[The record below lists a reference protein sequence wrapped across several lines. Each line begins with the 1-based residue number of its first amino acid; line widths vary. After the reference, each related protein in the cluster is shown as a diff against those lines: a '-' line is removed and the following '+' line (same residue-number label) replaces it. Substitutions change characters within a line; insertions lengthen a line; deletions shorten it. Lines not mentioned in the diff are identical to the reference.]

1 MSQIWPFLRK
11 RILLVPIS
19 LFVVITLSFGIIEL
33 LPGDPALAILGQFAT
48 EENLADVREALELDL
63 PLWQRYVNYL
73 GRIVRGDLGESFLS
87 SREITSEIAR
97 FLPNTVELLLVGLLL
112 ATVIGVIVGT
122 LGAYFRGRLPDRFAR
137 GLITI
142 FQSTPPF
149 LLALLLIYFMFF
161 LWHWAPAPVGRLPI
175 TETGLGGSGGGWL
188 LFGSLFTGDFS
199 RFWTVLHHMMM
210 PAITLGFV
218 YAAYLGKTTRATM
231 SQALVSQQVEFA
243 RACGLSEWKVLRYAF
258 LQART
263 PIMTYGLI
271 LFGALLGGA
280 AIVEIVFSW
289 RGVGEWALRSML
301 DVDAPAIQGFIIVTG
316 VITLAVYILLDLL
329 VLLLDPRVKYD

>member
-1 MSQIWPFLRK
+1 MRQIWPFLRK
-11 RILLVPIS
+11 RIILVPIS
-19 LFVVITLSFGIIEL
+19 LFVVITLSFGLIEL
-33 LPGDPALAILGQFAT
+33 LPGDPAIAILGQFAT
-48 EENLADVREALELDL
+48 EENLAEVREALELDL
-63 PLWQRYVNYL
+63 PLWQRYLNYL
-73 GRIVRGDLGESFLS
+73 GRVVRGDLGESFLS
-87 SREITSEIAR
+87 GREITTEIAR
-97 FLPNTVELLLVGLLL
+97 FLPNTVELLVVGLLL
-112 ATVIGVIVGT
+112 ASLIGITVGT
-122 LGAYFRGRLPDRFAR
+122 LGAYFRGRVPDRFAR

-161 LWHWAPAPVGRLPI
+161 LWGWAPAPVGRLPI
-175 TETGLGGSGGGWL
+175 TETGIGDGGGGWL
-188 LFGSLFTGDFS
+188 LFGSLLTGDFS
-199 RFWTVLHHMMM
+199 RFWTVLDHMMM

-243 RACGLSEWKVLRYAF
+243 RACGLSEWRVLRYAF

-263 PIMTYGLI
+263 PILTYGLI

-289 RGVGEWALRSML
+289 RGVGEWALRAML
-301 DVDAPAIQGFIIVTG
+301 DVDAPAIQGFIVITG
-316 VITLAVYILLDLL
+316 LITLAVYILLDLL